1 MLSTRAT
8 SSRYG
13 GELRQ
18 VRLPVSDGSESF
30 SGREGRDSALLS
42 VNKIDERTKPTYRP
56 TDRTPP
62 RRRTS
67 LRCRAGRT
75 PRLAPLFGGTPPQLP
90 RRLRRMGR
98 ETLARHP
105 LRRRSGL
112 PPSHGTDRRTGG
124 VRLVGIACAA
134 ACTVL
139 LVTGF
144 FLRGKTGQ
152 QIPDIREFVQTAEAP
167 VYTEKEVQLIL
178 SEQKTVRLEEKKS
191 SIRYD
196 AAEIHINEDARKP
209 TTKKEVAAF
218 NQLLVPYGKQTT
230 LTLADGTRVWVNA
243 GSRLIYPSAF
253 DDDRREIY
261 AEGEIYIEVAHDAAR
276 PFTVHTGKM
285 DVRVLG
291 TRFYVSSY
299 GRDRTQEVVL
309 RSGSV
314 NVAPADAPE
323 HGIHVPHPRGTR
335 RRLHQL
341 DSRILPLR
349 QHAALRRTR
358 TACPILQPDVRL
370 LPRSRCHD
378 HFGKARTQ
386 RRSLRGAADSLAH
399 GTDPVPSIR
408 GGIPALLG
416 ANIRRQPKPNA
427 YGKSRAELK
436 KAGQRPPT
444 PPGTK

>member
-1 MLSTRAT
+1 MNAQNRHIDRLIARHLDGERLSDAEQAELLDWLR
-8 SSRYG
+8 SSEEHRRSYLDAYDAW
-13 GELRQ
+13 GERH
-18 VRLPVSDGSESF
+18 LPD
-30 SGREGRDSALLS
+30 
-42 VNKIDERTKPTYRP
+42 T
-56 TDRTPP
+56 
-62 RRRTS
+62 
-67 LRCRAGRT
+67 
-75 PRLAPLFGGTPPQLP
+75 LFAAEAAY
-90 RRLRRMGR
+90 RRLTERIAEPEECPAAPAVRR
-98 ETLARHP
+98 
-105 LRRRSGL
+105 
-112 PPSHGTDRRTGG
+112 
-124 VRLVGIACAA
+124 RLVGIACAA

-178 SEQKTVRLEEKKS
+178 SKQKTVRLEEKKS

-209 TTKKEVAAF
+209 ITKKEVAAF

-323 HGIHVPHPRGTR
+323 HGIRIEPDQRASLDTAGTF
-335 RRLHQL
+335 
-341 DSRILPLR
+341 RIR
-349 QHAALRRTR
+349 E
-358 TACPILQPDVRL
+358 V
-370 LPRSRCHD
+370 
-378 HFGKARTQ
+378 
-386 RRSLRGAADSLAH
+386 
-399 GTDPVPSIR
+399 
-408 GGIPALLG
+408 
-416 ANIRRQPKPNA
+416 
-427 YGKSRAELK
+427 RAEDYISWIHGYYRFDNTLLSDVL
-436 KAGQRPPT
+436 ARLARYYTRSSSFPEMVLAPT
-444 PPGTK
+444 WGE